1 MEKVRV
7 NASKSYDIF
16 ICAGLL
22 EDAGEYIKR
31 AAGGLKAAIITDNI
45 VDGLFAGA
53 VERSLLSAGYKVSK
67 FVFPSGEGSKNAE
80 CFLKILDFLAENGLT
95 RRDVVLALGGG
106 VVGDL
111 AGFAAASYMRG
122 TGLVQM
128 PTTLLAAV
136 DSSVGGKTGID
147 LRAGK
152 NLAGAFYQPD
162 LVLCDYLTLSS
173 LDEEAFRSGC
183 AEIIKY
189 GVISDPA
196 LFEKLKEPV
205 KNQIQE
211 IITRCVEIKR
221 DVVTADEREGGLRQI
236 LNFGHT
242 FGHAVELL
250 SGYKTPHGYAVA
262 IGMAMMARAGARLGI
277 CSPGC
282 AESIVEMIRR
292 YGLPTDTGFS
302 VDEIYKAALSDKK
315 MDSDAITLVVPR
327 EIGSCELRKTSLDEL
342 REFIALGLKA

>member
-16 ICAGLL
+16 IRAGLL

-31 AAGGLKAAIITDNI
+31 AAGGSKAAIITDDI
-45 VDGLFAGA
+45 VDGLYART
-53 VERSLLSAGYKVSK
+53 VEKSLSDAGYGVVKY
-67 FVFPSGEGSKNAE
+67 VFPSGESSKNAE
-80 CFLKILDFLAENGLT
+80 NFLRILDFLAENGFT
-95 RRDVVLALGGG
+95 RKDVAVALGGG
-106 VVGDL
+106 VPGDL

-122 TGLVQM
+122 MRLVQI

-147 LRAGK
+147 LKAGK

-162 LVLCDYLTLSS
+162 LVLCDYGALST

-189 GVISDPA
+189 GVISDA
-196 LFEKLKEPV
+196 ELFEKLKEPV
-205 KNQIQE
+205 KNQLKS
-211 IITRCVEIKR
+211 IIKRCVEIKR

-250 SGYKTPHGYAVA
+250 SGYTVPHGHAVA

-277 CSPGC
+277 CGAGC
-282 AESIVEMIRR
+282 AESIVEVIKR
-292 YGLPTDTGFS
+292 YGLPTDTVFS
-302 VDEIYKAALSDKK
+302 AEEIYKAALSDKK

-327 EIGSCELRKTSLDEL
+327 EIGSCELRQTSLAEL
-342 REFIALGLKA
+342 REFINLGLKA